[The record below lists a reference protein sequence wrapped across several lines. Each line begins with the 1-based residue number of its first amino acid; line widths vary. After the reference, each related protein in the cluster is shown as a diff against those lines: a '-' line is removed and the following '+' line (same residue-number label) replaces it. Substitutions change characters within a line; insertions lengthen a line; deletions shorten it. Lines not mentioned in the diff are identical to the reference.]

1 MLHSAVA
8 GGEPAADFV
17 GIVMKWPHATPIG
30 DAAGF
35 VDDVEPLGPRGVGV
49 IRGVINVV
57 DAESDRVVESF
68 DEIVRDSYALS
79 QSLGL
84 RVANIILDVGF
95 HLPLVSRMSFAHIYG
110 EKVGVILI
118 IIVNLHH
125 VTYVA
130 AKRRSSVAAKYDD
143 QRASASA
150 FANVKVISTIESE
163 EPSIRSVV
171 TYFERAAVHVG
182 QGIAQHAVGVLRA
195 AGHLTEKQEHGQQ
208 KHQEDANRPFPEET
222 HR

>member
-1 MLHSAVA
+1 MLYRAVA
-8 GGEPAADFV
+8 AGEPAADLV
-17 GIVMKWPHATPIG
+17 GIVVERTHAAAIG
-30 DAAGF
+30 DVAGF
-35 VDDVEPLGPRGVGV
+35 VNDVEAFGPSGVGV
-49 IRGVINVV
+49 IGGVIDVV
-57 DAESDRVVESF
+57 DAESDWVVEAF
-68 DEIVRDSYALS
+68 NEIVRDSYALS
-79 QSLGL
+79 QSFRLG
-84 RVANIILDVGF
+84 ITDVVLHVGL

-182 QGIAQHAVGVLRA
+182 QGIAQHAVGVLGA

-208 KHQEDANRPFPEET
+208 KHQENANRPFPEET